1 MNLFETVK
9 SAVTVKQAAEYYG
22 CKVNRGD
29 MISCLFHDNRHPSM
43 KLNGKMPMI
52 DEWSGFA
59 DLLANL
65 IEKYVSEL
73 DVENLPAP
81 AVLFDNQDSAA
92 NKKDSDFNAESVESK
107 IAA

>member
-1 MNLFETVK
+1 MTVRWRFWSRYRQK
-9 SAVTVKQAAEYYG
+9 FWNFTNSLIEK
-22 CKVNRGD
+22 K
-29 MISCLFHDNRHPSM
+29 
-43 KLNGKMPMI
+43 GKMPMI

-81 AVLFDNQDSAA
+81 AVSFDNQDSAA
-92 NKKDSDFNAESVESK
+92 NKKDSEFNAEAVESK